1 MRCGVYSELDR
12 LGWEDHWNGREF
24 GRFLGCGFRHVN
36 RLRECEFQL
45 CDPSRE
51 RRRGERFEELK
62 FYVAILVGSI
72 RVCELQFVIAKEWET

>member
-1 MRCGVYSELDR
+1 ME
-12 LGWEDHWNGREF
+12 WERIRSFSW
-24 GRFLGCGFRHVN
+24 LWVRHVN